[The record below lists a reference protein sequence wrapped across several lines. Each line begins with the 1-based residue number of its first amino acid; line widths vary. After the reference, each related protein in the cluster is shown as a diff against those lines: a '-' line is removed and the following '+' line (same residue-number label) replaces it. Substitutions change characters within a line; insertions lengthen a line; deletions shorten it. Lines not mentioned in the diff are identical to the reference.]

1 MEAADQDLIFSKR
14 KAISA
19 LLPYAMLLE
28 QEGHHRMLD
37 AILRAARTSYAWWF
51 LWFPI
56 RPYIAKFLDE
66 EIPPSLN
73 RAIVLTSPQVI
84 WNDVLDGEQVVVR
97 WAAAVSAVAYTEE
110 VCQSVVDTLLQISA
124 VNSLRPHIPVD
135 IWQRLK
141 RRPSLPP
148 GCRGR
153 KEGSQVDVIQH
164 VRGLGDI
171 EILTSYLL
179 LLWSEWVYFD
189 DTSVYEMRVTLRE
202 DFGGTGLE
210 RNRKEL
216 SERLDHVLMELGRD
230 TERFRKN
237 RLEFAGSLGA
247 GAHVLFARDGYK
259 SLRETLLEVEKKA
272 VNTPV
277 CASPKLA
284 LSVVILIPMDFYRT
298 PLGPTRTLPPLSSVI
313 PVPSV
318 TSLSYLCASFSLQ
331 ILIRLTLSI

>member
-1 MEAADQDLIFSKR
+1 MW
-14 KAISA
+14 
-19 LLPYAMLLE
+19 Y
-28 QEGHHRMLD
+28 
-37 AILRAARTSYAWWF
+37 
-51 LWFPI
+51 PI

-66 EIPPSLN
+66 ETPPSLN
-73 RAIVLTSPQVI
+73 RAIVLTSPHMI
-84 WNDVLDGEQVVVR
+84 WNDVSDGEKVVVR

-135 IWQRLK
+135 IWQWLK

-189 DTSVYEMRVTLRE
+189 DTSVYEMRVTIRE
-202 DFGGTGLE
+202 DFGGAGLE

-230 TERFRKN
+230 TERFKKN

-284 LSVVILIPMDFYRT
+284 LSGAFRRDTDSNGLLQNPAWSYSYSASLFLCYSCTERCESLVFVRQ
-298 PLGPTRTLPPLSSVI
+298 LS
-313 PVPSV
+313 
-318 TSLSYLCASFSLQ
+318 L
-331 ILIRLTLSI
+331 